1 MDPKLIAWLASV
13 SNDPYAFAL
22 GAFPWGEPGTI
33 LEDKSLDPWQAD
45 ILCLLRDGLIDI
57 NTAIKLAVA
66 SGHGI
71 GKTALIAIIILWAF
85 STLPDT
91 RGRVTAGTE
100 TQLKTTTWPELGK
113 WFNLFIARDH
123 FTLSATALVSK
134 DPARERTWRID
145 QVTWSEKNPQA
156 FAGMHNQGKRILYV
170 FDEGST
176 IVDDIYETSEGALTD
191 KDTQIIWV
199 VFGNPTKNSGRFKEL
214 FPGGKH
220 CKGWTTRNIDSR
232 TVAIT
237 NKTDIA
243 NKIELYGEDS
253 DYIRV
258 RVKGQFPRIGEMEFI
273 SAADVE
279 AAMAREVSTSI
290 TDPLALGCDV
300 ARYGSAE
307 SVIAFRKGR
316 DARLIPWRFFRGLS
330 TVELASQV
338 HTAHT
343 DYRPDGIFVDGGG
356 VGGGV
361 VDNIRASHLYCYEVQ
376 FGGKDD
382 IGGSATG
389 NNGERYAN
397 KRAAMWGALR
407 AWIKGG
413 ALPNDPELKAQ
424 LIGPT
429 YSFNIRNEIILESK
443 EDMMKRGVASPDRA
457 DALALTFAYPL
468 ASHASAG
475 GDHPR
480 KPEVEFEYDP
490 FAPPKLSVGPTATDY
505 NPYQQVA

>member
-1 MDPKLIAWLASV
+1 MDPKLIEWLASV
-13 SNDPYAFAL
+13 SGDPYAFAL
-22 GAFPWGEPGTI
+22 GAFPWGEPGTV
-33 LEDKSLDPWQAD
+33 LSDKSLDPWQID
-45 ILCLLRDGLIDI
+45 ILCLIRDGLIDI

-71 GKTALIAIIILWAF
+71 GKTALISIIILWAF

-123 FTLSATALVSK
+123 FSLSATALVSK

-191 KDTQIIWV
+191 RDTQIIWV
-199 VFGNPTKNSGRFKEL
+199 VFGNPTKNSGRFKEI
-214 FPGGKH
+214 FPSGKH

-232 TVAIT
+232 TVGIT
-237 NKTDIA
+237 NKTDIQ

-253 DYIRV
+253 DYIRI

-273 SAADVE
+273 SAMDVE
-279 AAMAREVSTSI
+279 AAMAREVSVSI
-290 TDPLALGCDV
+290 SDPLALGHDV
-300 ARYGSAE
+300 ARYGSSE
-307 SVIAFRKGR
+307 TVSAFRKGR
-316 DARLIPWRFFRGLS
+316 DARVIPWRFQRGVN
-330 TVELASQV
+330 TVEQAAKIMEDF
-338 HTAHT
+338 TAFH
-343 DYRPDGIFVDGGG
+343 PDGIFIDGGG

-361 VDNIRASHLYCYEVQ
+361 VDNVRALHLYCYEVQ

-382 IGGSATG
+382 VGGATWG
-389 NNGERYAN
+389 IDGEKYAN
-397 KRAAMWGALR
+397 KRSAMWGALR
-407 AWIKGG
+407 AWLKGG
-413 ALPNDPELKAQ
+413 AIPNDPELKAQ

-429 YSFNIRNEIILESK
+429 YTYNIRNEIQLESK

-468 ASHASAG
+468 ASHAAAG
-475 GDHPR
+475 GDHPH
-480 KPEVEFEYDP
+480 KPPVEI
-490 FAPPKLSVGPTATDY
+490 DY
-505 NPYQQVA
+505 NPFTEQRMSA